1 MIIEKI
7 MKNRDKVIPATY
19 ILLEREN
26 KFLTIRRCNTGSHDN
41 TYQIPAGHIDKGE
54 LPTEAVIRETKEEI
68 GIDLLSGDVS
78 LIHISYRPKCDDG
91 NDRVDFFFKSAKWV
105 GEVKN
110 MEPDKCDDL
119 KWVSFDELMTSV
131 ASNVSYALE
140 CAQKGIFFKET
151 S

>member
-1 MIIEKI
+1 

-26 KFLTIRRCNTGSHDN
+26 KFLTIRRCNTGNHDN

-54 LPTEAVIRETKEEI
+54 LPTEAIIRETKEEI
-68 GIDLLSGDVS
+68 GIDLLSSDVS

-91 NDRVDFFFKSAKWV
+91 NDRVDFFFKSVKWI
-105 GEVKN
+105 GDVKN

-131 ASNVSYALE
+131 APHVSYALE
-140 CAQKGIFFKET
+140 CAQKEIFFKEIN
-151 S
+151 